1 MSNQQQPRLPEP
13 AVDARGAPFPPGP
26 DDLSL
31 STGEV
36 RFVSREESIRLRGA
50 LESARLLVVTL
61 PELGPGAR
69 GRLGEVVD
77 DAIEHALRSRGGAMP
92 GIGASADRDAA
103 LSDQLYRIRKVGRV
117 GVALDVGPLGALLDA
132 CGALDP
138 EDAAVLRFFTA
149 ETGQRPVVLL
159 LDHRNTAVKAYGAPL
174 PLVEALGLTGARL
187 AERTNGTTR
196 GGTSEGTHAK
206 AIDTASAVLTDTASG
221 GLTDTASDQE
231 PTPRLRA
238 PTRPIVAKPPPVRV
252 AEPSAPPPPVEPRL
266 YVSIERSD
274 DGPEPAQV
282 AAAVQRLA
290 EVTRTTPLSA
300 FERAFTDGYVPLRQ
314 ALLANRLGAA
324 GVGRADA
331 RALCAQ
337 FSANFARA
345 YAEALPTF
353 GVTGRHPRMIFELF
367 EVAQRCARVHGA
379 RSTHVVLVD
388 ALRWDLGK
396 RLRDRLG
403 RSLARQAVCVE
414 EHALWSVLPT
424 TTGVQLD
431 ALVRGEDA
439 LRAPARPERETAII
453 RGRSLDVLRRV
464 RLGHRDLV
472 KLDLL
477 EGRLR
482 DAGAGENTR
491 LDALADELTP
501 LLARYV
507 GTCKPRAMVVIAGDH
522 GFSFGDPDEQ
532 RDETAP
538 TPPARQGGGSPDEVF
553 VPFQAWLVGGVH

>member
-1 MSNQQQPRLPEP
+1 MSNHEQPRPIEP
-13 AVDARGAPFPPGP
+13 AALPTGDELAPP
-26 DDLSL
+26 S
-31 STGEV
+31 GEV
-36 RFVSREESIRLRGA
+36 RFVSRDEAVRLRGA
-50 LESARLLVVTL
+50 LESARLLFVSI

-69 GRLGEVVD
+69 GRLGEVID
-77 DAIEHALRSRGGAMP
+77 DAVEQALRSRGGAMP
-92 GIGASADRDAA
+92 GIGASSDRDAA
-103 LSDQLYRIRKVGRV
+103 LSDQLYRIRKIGRV
-117 GVALDVGPLGALLDA
+117 GLALDVGVLGALVDA

-138 EDAAVLRFFTA
+138 EDAAVLRFLTA
-149 ETGQRPVVLL
+149 ETRQRPIVLL
-159 LDHRNTAVKAYGAPL
+159 LDARNAGVRAYGAPL
-174 PLVEALGLTGARL
+174 PLVEALGLSPRGASSGMP
-187 AERTNGTTR
+187 AEPTR
-196 GGTSEGTHAK
+196 EA
-206 AIDTASAVLTDTASG
+206 
-221 GLTDTASDQE
+221 E
-231 PTPRLRA
+231 PTPRV
-238 PTRPIVAKPPPVRV
+238 RPVVVSKPPLRI
-252 AEPSAPPPPVEPRL
+252 AEPPPPPRM
-266 YVSIERSD
+266 YVSIE
-274 DGPEPAQV
+274 PAADPV
-282 AAAVQRLA
+282 LVSEAVQRLS
-290 EVTRTTPLSA
+290 EITRATPLSA
-300 FERAFTDGYVPLRQ
+300 FERAFVDGYVPLRS
-314 ALLANRLGAA
+314 ALLGNKLGAA
-324 GVGRADA
+324 GIGKVEA

-337 FSANFARA
+337 FSTNFARA

-367 EVAQRCARVHGA
+367 DVAQRCARVHGA

-388 ALRWDLGK
+388 AMRWDLGK
-396 RLRDRLG
+396 RVRDRLA
-403 RSLARQAVCVE
+403 RELARQAVCVE

-464 RLGHRDLV
+464 RLGHRDVV

-501 LLARYV
+501 LLSKYV
-507 GTCKPRAMVVIAGDH
+507 ASSKPRAMVVIAGDH
-522 GFSFGDPDEQ
+522 GFSFGDPDEA
-532 RDETAP
+532 RDEAAP